1 MKSFYRWS
9 LHLLTLGVTA
19 TGVLYFWMKYLLES
33 EDPFS
38 IINHPWQNLML
49 HGHILFSPLLLFVF
63 GVFFNSHVMRKL
75 RNGQPQ
81 GRRSGLASLLV
92 FPLMAISGYAL
103 QVVTQE
109 TVLQAALIVHLV
121 SGGLFALVYLVH
133 LIVGLRNW
141 RPASNLKH
149 SSRRGNKAIAA

>member
-1 MKSFYRWS
+1 MKNFYRWS
-9 LHLLTLGVTA
+9 LHFLTLGVTA
-19 TGVLYFWMKYLLES
+19 SGVLYFWMKYLLES
-33 EDPFS
+33 DDPFS

-75 RNGQPQ
+75 HNGQPR
-81 GRRSGLASLLV
+81 GRRSGLASLFI

-103 QVVTQE
+103 QIITHE
-109 TVLQAALIVHLV
+109 TALLAALIVHLV

-133 LIVGLRNW
+133 LVIGLRSW
-141 RPASNLKH
+141 R
-149 SSRRGNKAIAA
+149 SSLRSKNGVRSEKEPMAA